1 MYQYRIFSRVGTLMC
16 RLGLAAAVLIAF
28 FFFIELA
35 RLLLLLRRVHP
46 GLMYAAVALFAL
58 SAVYLLYL
66 QVQARRRYHLR
77 ASGFTWRGNASHAQ
91 MKQYGKFL
99 IAYCKRL
106 ATHPLLSDEQA
117 ALIAQKTHDASEALH
132 HHPLNDDLQR
142 AIMRL
147 RDELVAPTFGYLDD
161 IALKVT
167 RSKAR
172 AAIQDL
178 YQPPFPVIPP
188 LVVFYHQFTQVS
200 EIVDTYIPH
209 PTLREYFRVM
219 RDVWLVMSK
228 GDFMRFGQRLFSGLS
243 ANPQAL
249 GRPGEDLG
257 QAFSIIWLTHAVG
270 RAARLRCCTLH
281 DWRET
286 TAITDMRLQLGECL
300 SMTRDTVI
308 NDVLPILKRRIRQY
322 APLNVDANAYVED
335 VAGVF
340 VKSVD
345 SVVLSLSATNR
356 ELPAEQ
362 TSPGLVSSSGV
373 APIPGGKPPE
383 TITETSLGVRI
394 KRRRRRQSRSSSS
407 ALGRLMQRIVYLGK
421 PPRP

>member
-1 MYQYRIFSRVGTLMC
+1 MYQYRIFSRLGTLTC
-16 RLGLAAAVLIAF
+16 RLGLAAVILIAF

-46 GLMYAAVALFAL
+46 ALMYAAVAAFVICGIY
-58 SAVYLLYL
+58 AVFL
-66 QVQARRRYHLR
+66 QIQARRRYHLR

-99 IAYCKRL
+99 VAYCRRL

-142 AIMRL
+142 AIVRL
-147 RDELVAPTFGYLDD
+147 RDELIAPTFGYLDE

-200 EIVDTYIPH
+200 EIVDTYIPQ

-219 RDVWLVMSK
+219 RDVWLVMTK
-228 GDFMRFGQRLFSGLS
+228 GDFMRFGQRLFSGIS
-243 ANPQAL
+243 ANPHAL

-270 RAARLRCCTLH
+270 RAARLRCCTVH
-281 DWRET
+281 DWKLS
-286 TAITDMRLQLGECL
+286 TAIADMRLELGDCL
-300 SMTRDTVI
+300 GMTRDTVV
-308 NDVLPILKRRIRQY
+308 NDALPILKRRIRQY
-322 APLNVDANAYVED
+322 APVNVDGGAYVEE
-335 VAGVF
+335 VAGAF

-345 SVVLSLSATNR
+345 AVVLSISATNR

-362 TSPGLVSSSGV
+362 TSPGLVSSTGV

-394 KRRRRRQSRSSSS
+394 KRRRRRHRRTSSSFF
-407 ALGRLMQRIVYLGK
+407 GRLMQRIVYLGK

>member
-1 MYQYRIFSRVGTLMC
+1 MYQYRIFSRLGTLTC
-16 RLGLAAAVLIAF
+16 RLGLAVAILIAF

-46 GLMYAAVALFAL
+46 ALMYVAIAAFVICGIY
-58 SAVYLLYL
+58 AVFL

-99 IAYCKRL
+99 VAYSRRL

-142 AIMRL
+142 AIVRL
-147 RDELVAPTFGYLDD
+147 RDELIAPTFGYLDE

-200 EIVDTYIPH
+200 EIVDTYIPQ

-219 RDVWLVMSK
+219 RDVWLVMTK
-228 GDFMRFGQRLFSGLS
+228 GDFMRFGQRLFSGIS
-243 ANPQAL
+243 ANPHAL

-270 RAARLRCCTLH
+270 RAARLRCCTVH
-281 DWRET
+281 DWKLS
-286 TAITDMRLQLGECL
+286 TAIADMRLQLGDCL
-300 SMTRDTVI
+300 GMTRDTVV
-308 NDVLPILKRRIRQY
+308 NDALPILKRRIRQY
-322 APLNVDANAYVED
+322 APVNVDGGAYVEE
-335 VAGVF
+335 VAGAF

-345 SVVLSLSATNR
+345 AVVLSISATNR

-362 TSPGLVSSSGV
+362 TSPGLVSSTGI

-394 KRRRRRQSRSSSS
+394 KRRRRRHRRTSSSFF
-407 ALGRLMQRIVYLGK
+407 GRLMQRIVYLGK